1 MPFLHTATEK
11 IYYEVH
17 SPVFTDKTET
27 IVMVH
32 SVITDHTLFDSITA
46 ELTQH
51 YCVIQYDLRETGNST
66 SATGEISFEAHI
78 EDLFYLLHTLHIK
91 KCYLVGVGFRGQIAV
106 KFAARYEFL
115 IEGLILLSLPF
126 YSDSTLQKTKRCYNE
141 ESKNQILVDKIFEL
155 GKLERLEPTNIQ

>member
-46 ELTQH
+46 E
-51 YCVIQYDLRETGNST
+51 
-66 SATGEISFEAHI
+66 
-78 EDLFYLLHTLHIK
+78 
-91 KCYLVGVGFRGQIAV
+91 
-106 KFAARYEFL
+106 
-115 IEGLILLSLPF
+115 
-126 YSDSTLQKTKRCYNE
+126 
-141 ESKNQILVDKIFEL
+141 
-155 GKLERLEPTNIQ
+155 